1 MLVISSEIILA
12 QDKDC
17 LDCHSNKNLTYTRNH
32 KEISLYVDAVKFQA
46 SVHGDLDCVDCHED
60 FNPKKIPHKAGKN
73 IAKVNCGNCH
83 DDVAGSFKT
92 NIHER
97 IKPRK
102 GRYTPT
108 CITCHGNHYIKN
120 PSEISNENQYYCG
133 KCHTNVELTGNFH
146 STKYYSDKFCGDC
159 HESEDVRDSLKTSVH
174 AQLACSDC
182 HKYEANNF
190 EKHQDNVSKMDIADC
205 SLCHKKE
212 YDEHKES
219 IHGISLSEGVDEAA
233 DCWDCHGSHNI
244 LPINS
249 NKSPVY
255 ITNIPS
261 TCGNCHANKKFQEK
275 FDFPVA
281 NPVQTYSQSVHGKLL
296 AQGAVNVP
304 TCTTCHGIHNI
315 KNMVQ
320 PNSKISPFNIPTT
333 CAECH
338 NKEAKEYKESIHWIY
353 VKMGFRF
360 APVCNDCHSEHGI
373 QIVTGSVSRKEARKI
388 QEETC
393 MLCHQSK
400 KLAERLGIPSDAIS
414 TYEDSYH
421 GLAVLGGDLK
431 AAMCVDCHG
440 VHKILPKKNTE
451 STVNIKNVKN
461 TCKKCHKNATQV
473 FSESYSHHNLTI
485 ASNKAQDIVNKIY
498 FWLIL
503 LTIGGMF
510 LHNLIIYIHD
520 VIEKRKI
527 IKQHPT
533 IPRLTTNE
541 VIQHIFLFSSFI
553 TLAVTGFALKYSNS
567 WWGEGLASLGLQ
579 EGVRQIVHRTA
590 AVIMIATGVYHII
603 YLIVTKRGREI
614 LGAMMPKFK
623 DLTQA
628 SQNISYYLGLSKTRP
643 GFDKFDYTEK
653 AEYWALIWG
662 TIIMGATGLL
672 LWFPTS
678 VGNWAPIWLIKVSQS
693 IHFYEA
699 ILATLAI
706 VVWHWF
712 FVIFHPKEYPM
723 NVTWIDGKMSLLEY
737 FHHHKYS
744 MYKVIIEWY
753 KFKTGLITEGSF
765 SYDTKMLLSSLE
777 NQKLNIDEIFF
788 DLIKNDS
795 ELKNILEKEKLN
807 INTKQTDS

>member
-1 MLVISSEIILA
+1 
-12 QDKDC
+12 
-17 LDCHSNKNLTYTRNH
+17 
-32 KEISLYVDAVKFQA
+32 
-46 SVHGDLDCVDCHED
+46 
-60 FNPKKIPHKAGKN
+60 
-73 IAKVNCGNCH
+73 
-83 DDVAGSFKT
+83 
-92 NIHER
+92 
-97 IKPRK
+97 
-102 GRYTPT
+102 
-108 CITCHGNHYIKN
+108 
-120 PSEISNENQYYCG
+120 
-133 KCHTNVELTGNFH
+133 
-146 STKYYSDKFCGDC
+146 
-159 HESEDVRDSLKTSVH
+159 
-174 AQLACSDC
+174 
-182 HKYEANNF
+182 
-190 EKHQDNVSKMDIADC
+190 
-205 SLCHKKE
+205 
-212 YDEHKES
+212 
-219 IHGISLSEGVDEAA
+219 
-233 DCWDCHGSHNI
+233 
-244 LPINS
+244 
-249 NKSPVY
+249 
-255 ITNIPS
+255 
-261 TCGNCHANKKFQEK
+261 
-275 FDFPVA
+275 
-281 NPVQTYSQSVHGKLL
+281 
-296 AQGAVNVP
+296 
-304 TCTTCHGIHNI
+304 
-315 KNMVQ
+315 
-320 PNSKISPFNIPTT
+320 
-333 CAECH
+333 
-338 NKEAKEYKESIHWIY
+338 
-353 VKMGFRF
+353 
-360 APVCNDCHSEHGI
+360 
-373 QIVTGSVSRKEARKI
+373 
-388 QEETC
+388 
-393 MLCHQSK
+393 
-400 KLAERLGIPSDAIS
+400 
-414 TYEDSYH
+414 
-421 GLAVLGGDLK
+421 
-431 AAMCVDCHG
+431 
-440 VHKILPKKNTE
+440 
-451 STVNIKNVKN
+451 
-461 TCKKCHKNATQV
+461 
-473 FSESYSHHNLTI
+473 
-485 ASNKAQDIVNKIY
+485 
-498 FWLIL
+498 
-503 LTIGGMF
+503 MF